1 MEQKLSE
8 TVEEIVMSVD
18 CKSCKHSD
26 NGKCA
31 YTEECNEC
39 MWKSQYETQPMSR
52 EEMIDTL
59 KGLVFGTFD
68 RTTAKER
75 EALDLAIKVLELQ
88 TCDDCI
94 SREEVI
100 KLLEK
105 EDWADTVT
113 GVLALPLKKPQR
125 KPGHWKWE
133 LASNGWAN
141 HICSECGFKENTDIH
156 VKLNWKFCPRCGA
169 EMEVNDG

>member
-1 MEQKLSE
+1 MGIIITKP
-8 TVEEIVMSVD
+8 
-18 CKSCKHSD
+18 
-26 NGKCA
+26 
-31 YTEECNEC
+31 
-39 MWKSQYETQPMSR
+39 QPC
-52 EEMIDTL
+52 E
-59 KGLVFGTFD
+59 
-68 RTTAKER
+68 
-75 EALDLAIKVLELQ
+75 
-88 TCDDCI
+88 DCI

-113 GVLALPLKKPQR
+113 GVLALPPVQPRR

-156 VKLNWKFCPRCGA
+156 VRLNWNFCPKCGA
-169 EMEVNDG
+169 EMANGGDENERQTESKETEKGNKSS